1 MRQGFRY
8 ALLALL
14 GLLLVSA
21 VVSAT
26 DAEMYFSS
34 DKNGQN
40 RVTDIQEGDEIWIV
54 VYDPDENIDCD
65 VRDKIWTD
73 VKIMDPKTG
82 AYIVWISYF
91 NEFGSLI
98 PGGCPCLY
106 DSPSYVPYK
115 GHWPGNSAGWLGGD
129 YLEETGAD
137 TGLFVSKRSFQ
148 VGARADY
155 NDPEANVHVVDASF
169 RADPAG
175 LTRDFQG
182 GNYIYTSDNATGF
195 GFGARE
201 VWTGIGPADR
211 LLAVTVANLLDD
223 VNTAFLPEPLDGVPG
238 EGDEAYLLGC
248 FENMDTLVGLYQD
261 QNDETDVALGL
272 MKIIDH
278 EATISWDQE
287 IYKDANSSAT
297 ITVVDADE
305 NLNCNEVEYVPVY
318 VLVNPGSWNPVAE
331 SGGWLSPNS
340 FCMLK
345 ALGRVVP
352 AAGGDGAVQV
362 ASIRWYNA
370 YFSGLYGDG
379 TDFTW
384 GVDIINNQPQG
395 DGAYFVEYPV
405 DSAELDWQGDLPVT
419 LFDTADPEGFCRVSF
434 YAQETG
440 VNTGVFQLNL
450 NSILV
455 DLGFD
460 SLRVRDVLV
469 AYYLDPNDEDDFKLA
484 TAYIEEW
491 NHSIT
496 SFTDADR
503 DDQDEYWLGR
513 DPIYIQVIDANA
525 NVDPCCPEQVVVSLC
540 DPHMEDDHEWFVL
553 DETSS
558 NSPVFITMAGIELQA
573 AWDALGVGVGGIWG
587 IPTWGGYQVVLDS
600 WAVEAYNEDD
610 IYVRYND
617 VYYLDEAINGLG
629 DALLDD
635 GSFPPTIDRIRVAN
649 DVSFDVMSIGD

>member
-1 MRQGFRY
+1 MAKAFRM
-8 ALLALL
+8 ATLILISMMLL
-14 GLLLVSA
+14 GTIALASD
-21 VVSAT
+21 S
-26 DAEMYFSS
+26 EMYFSN

-40 RVTDIQEGDEIWIV
+40 RVTTVQEGDEIWIA

-65 VRDKIWTD
+65 VRDKVWTD
-73 VKIMDPKTG
+73 VKVMDPKTG
-82 AYIVWISYF
+82 AYIVWISYA
-91 NEFGSLI
+91 EDWQAGADPDYLD
-98 PGGCPCLY
+98 PV
-106 DSPSYVPYK
+106 YVPFK
-115 GHWPGNSAGWLGGD
+115 GHYPGAAGNMNFD

-137 TGLFVSKRSFQ
+137 TGLFVSRRSFQ
-148 VGARADY
+148 VGTRADY
-155 NDPEANVHVVDASF
+155 NDPTANVHVVDASF
-169 RADPAG
+169 RSDADHDG
-175 LTRDFQG
+175 LTWDFQG
-182 GNYIYTSDNATGF
+182 GSYIYTSDQATGR

-211 LLAVTVANLLDD
+211 LLALDVANLLND
-223 VNTAFLPEPLDGVPG
+223 VNTAFLPEPLDAVPG
-238 EGDEAYLLGC
+238 VGDEAYLLGR

-272 MKIIDH
+272 MKIIDR

-287 IYKDANSSAT
+287 IYKDANASAT

-318 VLVNPGSWNPVAE
+318 ILVNPGSWNPVGE
-331 SGGWLSPNS
+331 SGGWPSPNS
-340 FCMLK
+340 FCTLK
-345 ALGRVVP
+345 ATGGVNPGDSVVQRAP
-352 AAGGDGAVQV
+352 
-362 ASIRWYNA
+362 IRWYNA

-384 GVDIINNQPQG
+384 GVDIVNNQPQD

-405 DSAELDWQGDLPVT
+405 DPGETDWLGEAPVT
-419 LFDTADPEGFCRVSF
+419 LFDTTDPDGFCRVSF

-503 DDQDEYWLGR
+503 NDQAEYWLGR

-525 NVDPCCPEQVVVSLC
+525 NVDPCCPEQVVVNLC
-540 DPHMEDDHEWFVL
+540 DPHQEDDWEWFIL

-573 AWDALGVGVGGIWG
+573 AWDALGVGISGILG
-587 IPTWGGYQVVLDS
+587 DPTWGGYQLS
-600 WAVEAYNEDD
+600 L
-610 IYVRYND
+610 IH
-617 VYYLDEAINGLG
+617 I
-629 DALLDD
+629 
-635 GSFPPTIDRIRVAN
+635 
-649 DVSFDVMSIGD
+649 